1 MLKQAEVQLLILITR
16 FMKKYFEVDFNGSE
30 PICAANVWSH
40 ITSLKIII
48 SYNQNIFRLLVRAI
62 RNA

>member
-30 PICAANVWSH
+30 PICAANV
-40 ITSLKIII
+40 
-48 SYNQNIFRLLVRAI
+48 
-62 RNA
+62 